1 MTLQL
6 LALFM
11 LPVCLM
17 MVLAPAR
24 MMKILKEW
32 FASPA
37 LQFMSSLFLFFFA
50 LIIVIS
56 TGFDLKFVEN
66 LRNIDGGIG
75 WNWNSQ
81 IILSW
86 IAVLMGVKG
95 IAHLFPSVIAWK
107 MKFVTEARIPM
118 FGFLALLFFMGM
130 VYLETQVF

>member
-6 LALFM
+6 LALFV
-11 LPVCLM
+11 LPMCLM
-17 MVLAPAR
+17 MVLSPAR

-50 LIIVIS
+50 LIVVIS
-56 TGFDLKFVEN
+56 TGFDLKFWSVGEMFPSVS
-66 LRNIDGGIG
+66 

-81 IILSW
+81 IVLSW
-86 IAVLMGVKG
+86 LAVLMILKG
-95 IAHLFPSVIAWK
+95 IAHLFPRVIAWHA
-107 MKFVTEARIPM
+107 KFITEARLPM
-118 FGFLALLFFMGM
+118 FGFLAILFYMGM

>member
-11 LPVCLM
+11 LPVCLL

-50 LIIVIS
+50 LIVVIS
-56 TGFDLKFVEN
+56 TGFDLNFWSDWT
-66 LRNIDGGIG
+66 L
-75 WNWNSQ
+75 NSQ
-81 IILSW
+81 IVLSW
-86 IAVLMGVKG
+86 MAVLMVLKG
-95 IAHLFPSVIAWK
+95 IAHLFPRVIAWHV
-107 MKFVTEARIPM
+107 KFITEARIPM
-118 FGFLALLFFMGM
+118 FGFLALLFYMGM

>member
-6 LALFM
+6 LALFV
-11 LPVCLM
+11 LPMCLM

-56 TGFDLKFVEN
+56 TGFDLKFWGTGMGDN
-66 LRNIDGGIG
+66 FL

-81 IILSW
+81 IVLSW
-86 IAVLMGVKG
+86 LVVLMILKG
-95 IAHLFPSVIAWK
+95 IAHLFPRVIAWHA
-107 MKFVTEARIPM
+107 KFITEARLPM
-118 FGFLALLFFMGM
+118 FGFLAILFYMGM